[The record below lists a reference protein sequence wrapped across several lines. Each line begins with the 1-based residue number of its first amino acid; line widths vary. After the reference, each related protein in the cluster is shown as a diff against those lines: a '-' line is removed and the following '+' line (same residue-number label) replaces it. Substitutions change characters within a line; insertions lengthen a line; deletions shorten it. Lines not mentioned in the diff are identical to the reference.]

1 MPNLRK
7 RPTADKRANL
17 TKEIH
22 ALATRAHDLGMHDA
36 GRALNHAK
44 SLAKGVSVLPI
55 SDVLVI
61 NLATLARTCAK
72 LKGIKVTT
80 VGTNCTKTATF
91 FDDLESGETSC
102 TLRKYDLVT
111 EWFASNWPDGHKS
124 RRLKIRYTIPRA
136 KRRTRGKT
144 RKSPV
149 RFAEAATGTRHRGP
163 RAKCHSACNIDPPQ
177 IGLLRCLLCNEAGG
191 RGC

>member
-1 MPNLRK
+1 MPNSRK

-44 SLAKGVSVLPI
+44 SLTKGVSVLPI
-55 SDVLVI
+55 SDVLVR
-61 NLATLARTCAK
+61 NLATLAKTYAK

-91 FDDLESGETSC
+91 FEDLESGETSC

-111 EWFASNWPDGHKS
+111 EWFASNWPDGHKMPT
-124 RRLKIRYTIPRA
+124 LED
-136 KRRTRGKT
+136 
-144 RKSPV
+144 PV
-149 RFAEAATGTRHRGP
+149 HYPESKAADAR
-163 RAKCHSACNIDPPQ
+163 
-177 IGLLRCLLCNEAGG
+177 
-191 RGC
+191 